1 MQQEATKLK
10 IETLAE
16 GTGREAVKGSTI
28 AVHYTGCLTDGTKF
42 DSSLDRG
49 EPLEYV
55 CGVGM
60 VIPGWEMGV
69 VGMREG
75 EKRRLTIPGDL
86 AYGPYGVP
94 GVIPPNATLVFEV
107 ELVKVY

>member
-1 MQQEATKLK
+1 
-10 IETLAE
+10 
-16 GTGREAVKGSTI
+16 
-28 AVHYTGCLTDGTKF
+28 
-42 DSSLDRG
+42 
-49 EPLEYV
+49 
-55 CGVGM
+55 M